1 LSPGS
6 NFSNLMRPRVRL
18 REATTADARLLE
30 LWQGP
35 GYRGEFNDFG
45 LPSRPVGSAIRE
57 RGLIDEDRGALI
69 VEVAQ
74 DGRPIGS
81 VSWHAVHYGPN
92 PQSRSWNIGI
102 ALVPEARGHGYG
114 GEAQRLL
121 ADRLF
126 ATTTA
131 NRIDA
136 MTDVENTA
144 EQRALEKAGFVREGV
159 LRGAQ
164 FRAGGWH
171 DLVVYSLVRPAPPT
185 I

>member
-1 LSPGS
+1 
-6 NFSNLMRPRVRL
+6 MHPRVRL
-18 REATTADARLLE
+18 REATAADARLLD

-35 GYRGEFNDFG
+35 EYRGKFNDFG
-45 LPSRPVGSAIRE
+45 LPSRRIGPAPQS
-57 RGLIDEDRGALI
+57 LIADDRGALI
-69 VEVAQ
+69 VEVVEDA
-74 DGRPIGS
+74 RPIGS

-102 ALVPEARGHGYG
+102 ALIPEARGHGYG
-114 GEAQRLL
+114 GEAQRML

-126 ATTTA
+126 ATTNV
-131 NRIDA
+131 NRVDA

-164 FRAGGWH
+164 YRAGGWH
-171 DLVVYSLVRPAPPT
+171 DLVVYSLVRPGPT
-185 I
+185 